1 MRMRGSRGA
10 FLWRGTLGTTRALLL
25 AAACLQV
32 ALENGVQLSKGAHL
46 LSRYATVK
54 AAVASTVIIVSAA
67 IAGALTKCM
76 QKGIP
81 LARGAHLFVA
91 RVRPSVRRRRAALC
105 APSLPRS
112 ALL

>member
-10 FLWRGTLGTTRALLL
+10 LPMARPTGNHWALLL
-25 AAACLQV
+25 ALAYLQV

-67 IAGALTKCM
+67 IAGA
-76 QKGIP
+76 P
-81 LARGAHLFVA
+81 H
-91 RVRPSVRRRRAALC
+91 
-105 APSLPRS
+105 
-112 ALL
+112 

>member
-1 MRMRGSRGA
+1 MRPWYPSSLRMRGSRGA

-54 AAVASTVIIVSAA
+54 AAVVSTVIIVSAA
-67 IAGALTKCM
+67 IAGA
-76 QKGIP
+76 P
-81 LARGAHLFVA
+81 
-91 RVRPSVRRRRAALC
+91 P
-105 APSLPRS
+105 
-112 ALL
+112 